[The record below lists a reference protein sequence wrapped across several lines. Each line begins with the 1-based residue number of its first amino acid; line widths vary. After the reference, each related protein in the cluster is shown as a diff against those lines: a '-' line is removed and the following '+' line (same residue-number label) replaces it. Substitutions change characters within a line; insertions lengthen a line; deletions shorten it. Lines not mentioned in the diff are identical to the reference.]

1 MTIVQQ
7 KKVKQL
13 VFIKFKMFKHT
24 ILQVFENINIFN
36 WKVIWFK
43 VVEFR
48 GYENS

>member
-1 MTIVQQ
+1 
-7 KKVKQL
+7 
-13 VFIKFKMFKHT
+13 MFKRT

-43 VVEFR
+43 AVEFR